1 MGLRPQSKLPGR
13 TPLDIRRGLTKAGDE
28 AHPLRWGILGAANI
42 CADWVRALANVPGA
56 TVVAVAARS
65 RASAQSFAE
74 EWAIPRAYEGY
85 EHIAADAEV
94 DIVYCGTITP
104 LHKEH
109 VLMMI
114 KAGKHVLVE
123 KPMSMSATE
132 SEAMYSAAAVEGVML
147 QEGMWSRFFPA
158 TEHARAL
165 IEAGHIGEIKVFQG
179 DFGFAGMGQSPED
192 MAAKRAI
199 HNPSMS
205 CYVAQ
210 TIPLAFNSTSVAQ
223 VAAAGI
229 KPEGYS
235 ICTSAGAPCLVL
247 HRRSMRHS
255 RFHHCCMA
263 LLW

>member
-1 MGLRPQSKLPGR
+1 MGPRPQSKLPGR

-132 SEAMYSAAAVEGVML
+132 SEAMYSAAAAKGVML

-223 VAAAGI
+223 IAAAGI

>member
-1 MGLRPQSKLPGR
+1 VRLAHRPTQSALPGR
-13 TPLDIRRGLTKAGDE
+13 TPLDIRLGLTNAADV

-56 TVVAVAARS
+56 SVVAVAARS
-65 RASAQSFAE
+65 AASAQSFAD
-74 EWAIPRAYEGY
+74 EWGIARAYEGY
-85 EHIAADAEV
+85 EKLAADGEV
-94 DIVYCGTITP
+94 DVVYCGTITP

-114 KAGKHVLVE
+114 EAGKHVLVE
-123 KPMSMSATE
+123 KPMSMSAAE
-132 SEAMYSAAAVEGVML
+132 SEAMYAAAAAKGVMM

-165 IEAGHIGEIKVFQG
+165 IEAGAIGDVKVLQG
-179 DFGFAGMGQSPED
+179 DFGFSGMGQSAED

-210 TIPLAFNSTSVAQ
+210 TAPLAFGTCTRKGGRKGREGGKP
-223 VAAAGI
+223 AA
-229 KPEGYS
+229 
-235 ICTSAGAPCLVL
+235 
-247 HRRSMRHS
+247 
-255 RFHHCCMA
+255 
-263 LLW
+263 